1 MRTLDL
7 IVFLSYLT
15 SLVIIGGLFYKRSK
29 SSSSF
34 ITGDNKIPAWV
45 ISLSLFATFVSSI
58 SYLALPGSAYQSNW
72 NPFVFSLS
80 LPFAALMAVK
90 YFVPLYRKVNSPS
103 AYTYLEN
110 RFGAW
115 ARIYASSMYLLTQ
128 VMRIG
133 TILFLMALV
142 PNLMFGWS
150 IVTVIIIT
158 SVIVMLYSIMGGIQ
172 AVIWTDAVQ
181 AIILISGAIVCVILI
196 VFKIPDGFLG
206 IVSSGITHHKFDLG
220 SFGLNLSE
228 PTFWVVFAY
237 GTFINLQNFGAD
249 QNYIQRYMTSKT
261 LGEAQR
267 SAFWGAILYIPVSMI
282 FLFIGTSLYAL
293 HQSGMLL
300 LPDELKHLQNA
311 DRVFPYFIA
320 HELPAGITGLLLA
333 SIFAAGMSTI
343 STSYNSSATI
353 ILTDYFSKYSH
364 VTEKKK
370 MMVLYLS
377 TASIGLL
384 GMIMAIAMINTKS
397 ALDTWWKF
405 ASVFSGGV
413 LGLFLLSAFTNI
425 QNRTVAIV
433 GVLAGL
439 AVIIMMTI
447 ANFFPVWSPFWSQ
460 FHPYLSIVFG
470 TSTIFI
476 VGFLLGAIIQNKSI
490 HES

>member
-7 IVFLSYLT
+7 IVFLTYLA
-15 SLVIIGGLFYKRSK
+15 SLVVIGGLFYKKSK
-29 SSSSF
+29 SSSGF
-34 ITGDNKIPAWV
+34 TVGDHKIPTWA

-80 LPFAALMAVK
+80 LPFAAIIAVK

-110 RFGAW
+110 RFGSW

-150 IVTVIIIT
+150 IVNVIIFT
-158 SVIVMLYSIMGGIQ
+158 SVVVMAYSILGGIQ
-172 AVIWTDAVQ
+172 AVIWTDAIQ
-181 AIILISGAIVCVILI
+181 AIILIGGAIVCLILI
-196 VFKIPDGFLG
+196 IVKMPAG
-206 IVSSGITHHKFDLG
+206 ISEIIAVGMSNDKFSLG
-220 SFGLNLSE
+220 SFGLDLSK
-228 PTFWVVFAY
+228 PTFWVVLIY

-249 QNYIQRYMTSKT
+249 QNYIQRYMTSKS

-267 SAFWGAILYIPVSMI
+267 SAFWGAMLYIPVSLI
-282 FLFIGTSLYAL
+282 FLLIGTSLYAL
-293 HQSGMLL
+293 YQSGAVV
-300 LPDELKHLQNA
+300 LPNDLNNLQNA
-311 DRVFPYFIA
+311 DRIFPYFIA
-320 HELPAGITGLLLA
+320 HELPAGVTGLLLA

-353 ILTDYFSKYSH
+353 ILTDYFIKYANIS
-364 VTEKKK
+364 ERKK
-370 MMVLYLS
+370 MKVLYVS

-384 GMIMAIAMINTKS
+384 GMLVGIGMINTKS

-413 LGLFLLSAFTNI
+413 LGLFLLSAFTAI
-425 QNRTVAIV
+425 QNVTVAIV
-433 GVLAGL
+433 SVLAGL
-439 AVIIMMTI
+439 IVIVLMTI
-447 ANFFPVWSPFWSQ
+447 FNFFPETSIFWSQ
-460 FHPYLSIVFG
+460 FHPYLTIVFG
-470 TSTIFI
+470 TSTIFS
-476 VGFLLGAIIQNKSI
+476 VGFILGILIKKRS
-490 HES
+490 

>member
-7 IVFLSYLT
+7 IVFLAYLA
-15 SLVIIGGLFYKRSK
+15 SLVVIGGLFFKKSK
-29 SSSSF
+29 SSSGF
-34 ITGDNKIPAWV
+34 TLGDHQIPSWA

-58 SYLALPGSAYQSNW
+58 SYLALPGSAYQNNW

-80 LPFAALMAVK
+80 LPFAAIIAVK

-110 RFGAW
+110 RFGSW

-150 IVTVIIIT
+150 IVNVIIFT
-158 SVIVMLYSIMGGIQ
+158 SVVVMIYSILGGIQ
-172 AVIWTDAVQ
+172 AVIWTDAIQ
-181 AIILISGAIVCVILI
+181 AIILIGGAVVCLILI
-196 VFKIPDGFLG
+196 VFKMPDG
-206 IVSSGITHHKFDLG
+206 VSQIISIGLANDKFSLG
-220 SFGLNLSE
+220 SFGLELSK
-228 PTFWVVFAY
+228 PTFWVVLIY

-261 LGEAQR
+261 LSEAQR
-267 SAFWGAILYIPVSMI
+267 SAFWGAMLYIPVSLI

-293 HQSGMLL
+293 YQSGVVV
-300 LPDELKHLQNA
+300 LPNDLNNLQNA

-320 HELPAGITGLLLA
+320 HELPAGVTGLLLA

-353 ILTDYFSKYSH
+353 ILTDYFIKYSH
-364 VTEKKK
+364 LSEGMK
-370 MMVLYLS
+370 MKVLYVS

-384 GMIMAIAMINTKS
+384 GMLVGIAMINTKS

-413 LGLFLLSAFTNI
+413 LGLFMLSVFTSI
-425 QNRTVAIV
+425 QNVTIAIV
-433 GVLAGL
+433 SVVAGL
-439 AVIIMMTI
+439 IVIILMTI
-447 ANFFPVWSPFWSQ
+447 SNFFPAASNFWSQ
-460 FHPYLSIVFG
+460 FHPYLTIVFG

-476 VGFLLGAIIQNKSI
+476 VGFGLGMLIKKRS
-490 HES
+490 

>member
-7 IVFLSYLT
+7 IIFLLYLT
-15 SLVIIGGLFYKRSK
+15 SLIVIGAYFYKKSK
-29 SSSSF
+29 SSSAF
-34 ITGDNKIPAWV
+34 TVGDHKIPAWA

-80 LPFAALMAVK
+80 LPFAAFMAVR

-110 RFGAW
+110 RFGPW

-142 PNLMFGWS
+142 PNMMFGWP
-150 IVTVIIIT
+150 IVYVIILT
-158 SVIVMLYSIMGGIQ
+158 SVVVMFYSILGGIQ
-172 AVIWTDAVQ
+172 AVIWTDAIQ
-181 AIILISGAIVCVILI
+181 AIILIGGAIACVIVIIL
-196 VFKIPDGFLG
+196 KMPNGFPEIIAVG
-206 IVSSGITHHKFDLG
+206 SANNKFSLG
-220 SFGLNLSE
+220 SFSLNLSQ
-228 PTFWVVFAY
+228 PTFWVVLIY

-249 QNYIQRYMTSKT
+249 QNYIQRYMTSKS
-261 LGEAQR
+261 LDEAQR
-267 SAFWGAILYIPVSMI
+267 SAFWGAILYIPVSLI
-282 FLFIGTSLYAL
+282 FLFIGTSLYAAY
-293 HQSGMLL
+293 QSGIIA
-300 LPDELKHLQNA
+300 LPADFDGVNHA

-320 HELPAGITGLLLA
+320 HELPDGITGLLMA

-353 ILTDYFSKYSH
+353 ILTDYFSRNS
-364 VTEKKK
+364 EISERKK
-370 MMVLYLS
+370 MLVLYLS
-377 TASIGLL
+377 TGIIGSIGML
-384 GMIMAIAMINTKS
+384 IAIAMINTKS

-405 ASVFSGGV
+405 ASIFSGGV

-425 QNRTVAIV
+425 QQVYV
-433 GVLAGL
+433 
-439 AVIIMMTI
+439 AVISVILGLIVIIVMTVSG
-447 ANFFPVWSPFWSQ
+447 FFPGWSPFWEQ

-470 TSTIFI
+470 TTTIFI
-476 VGFLLGAIIQNKSI
+476 AGFFLGSI
-490 HES
+490 TTKKGP